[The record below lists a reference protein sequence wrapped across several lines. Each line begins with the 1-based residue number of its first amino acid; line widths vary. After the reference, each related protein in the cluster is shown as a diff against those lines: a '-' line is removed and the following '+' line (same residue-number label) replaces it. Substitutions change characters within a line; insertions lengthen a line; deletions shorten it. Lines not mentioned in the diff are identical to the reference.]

1 MRKMKVFFIVL
12 LSLWGCKEKPKEVV
26 EQKAEIDFFDYR
38 KMPKKHQVTSK
49 VDSLLAPWKEFQ
61 MFTSSL
67 GVLYKAT
74 TAEDLALAVED
85 VLEKEAELYK
95 SEYPEA
101 FDKSQV
107 KSRQRVLRTY
117 LLKVKADIANKIDA
131 TPATVEMLQANNE
144 FHEQFDIVLG
154 NVLNSE
160 LILDD
165 E

>member
-12 LSLWGCKEKPKEVV
+12 FSLWGCKEKPKEVV
-26 EQKAEIDFFDYR
+26 EEKTEIDFFDYR

-49 VDSLLAPWKEFQ
+49 VDSLLVSWKEFQ

-74 TAEDLALAVED
+74 TAEDLALAVDD

-117 LLKVKADIANKIDA
+117 LLKVKADIANKMDA
-131 TPATVEMLQANNE
+131 TPAVVEMLQANNE

>member
-1 MRKMKVFFIVL
+1 
-12 LSLWGCKEKPKEVV
+12 
-26 EQKAEIDFFDYR
+26 
-38 KMPKKHQVTSK
+38 
-49 VDSLLAPWKEFQ
+49 
-61 MFTSSL
+61 
-67 GVLYKAT
+67 
-74 TAEDLALAVED
+74 
-85 VLEKEAELYK
+85 YK